1 MGTLASFTNTGLSQ
15 KWTAPKICS
24 VKGKNIPV
32 PSKKEKERKKEKAA
46 WLIQF
51 ETLDWQS

>member
-24 VKGKNIPV
+24 VKGKNIPE
-32 PSKKEKERKKEKAA
+32 KKRKKKKQ
-46 WLIQF
+46 LG
-51 ETLDWQS
+51 